1 MRQATR
7 TPRRKVSPNGAEF
20 SRALQHCPVWR
31 STDLASCQNLHS
43 RFHEHK
49 LGGRP
54 RSGLPA
60 CAEWVH
66 APEGQAGMEG
76 LPGMP
81 FWLAV
86 TTLATTL
93 RSFHLTFP
101 WPCPSV
107 INTLPSGSV
116 TTTTTGDFSPSA
128 SLPRDP
134 RISDGKVAHVTV
146 TVPSHP
152 GIQARSEER
161 RVGKECRSRWAM
173 YV

>member
-1 MRQATR
+1 MMQITPFRVFSSSTKPATR
-7 TPRRKVSPNGAEF
+7 WRSPLYEAHCDGSDVNAASDKNSSPNGAEF

-93 RSFHLTFP
+93 RSFHLTLS

-107 INTLPSGSV
+107 INTLP
-116 TTTTTGDFSPSA
+116 
-128 SLPRDP
+128 
-134 RISDGKVAHVTV
+134 
-146 TVPSHP
+146 
-152 GIQARSEER
+152 
-161 RVGKECRSRWAM
+161 
-173 YV
+173 